1 MLWVW
6 GATGEISMGY
16 RSNGDSDL
24 AWPNLSPVGLVL
36 AGTFFGLALTPS
48 LVPRDP
54 VLLALAGGALAALGH
69 EMGGA
74 LQWVWRFLGLPVP
87 PRRWRRPIRL
97 VALAVALAVVAF
109 CLSRATHW
117 QNIVR
122 RVTEVPLVES
132 VYPVEIA
139 GIALVV
145 GIVLWTVAR
154 VIGVAL
160 RRLGA
165 LLSRV
170 MPPRISAILGIF
182 IVAWLVWGLVEG
194 TLVTWAFKAADSSF
208 AAADA
213 RLEPDVP
220 QPKDPARTGSPASLV
235 AWEEMGRRGRDFVAT
250 APTPSEI
257 TAFTGREALDPVRV
271 YVGRLASDSSRERA
285 EIALAELIR
294 AGGFERSTLV
304 VMVPVG
310 TGWMDPG
317 AHDTLDFMLGGDVA
331 TVAVQYSYLTSF
343 LSLID
348 DANAGVEQERELFS
362 LVYDYWR
369 TLPEDARPELYVHGL
384 SQGAFNS
391 QATLS
396 ILDML
401 GDPIHGALWAG
412 SPFFSR
418 FWGAVRDGRDPASP
432 AWRPRWGNG
441 SLVRTMTQHGGLDL
455 PGFEP
460 WGPTRLVFLNYGSDP
475 IVNFTFSSAFRRP
488 GWLAGSRPPDVAPE
502 LRWYP
507 IVTMVQLAI
516 DAATSLRSPRFG
528 HWYVAEDYIDGW
540 AAVIEPDGWTDSR
553 AGELKRIFEARG
565 PAF

>member
-1 MLWVW
+1 M
-6 GATGEISMGY
+6 SY
-16 RSNGDSDL
+16 RSNGDGDL
-24 AWPNLSPVGLVL
+24 AWPNVSPVGLVL
-36 AGTFFGLALTPS
+36 GGTFFGLALTPS

-54 VLLALAGGALAALGH
+54 SLLALAGGALAALGH

-74 LQWVWRFLGLPVP
+74 AQWIWRFFGLPVP
-87 PRRWRRPIRL
+87 PRGWRVPIRL
-97 VALAVALAVVAF
+97 LALGLAAVMVALCLAQ
-109 CLSRATHW
+109 ATHW

-132 VYPVEIA
+132 VYPGEIA
-139 GIALVV
+139 GIALGVALLFWV
-145 GIVLWTVAR
+145 VAR

-160 RRLGA
+160 RRIGS

-182 IVAWLVWGLVEG
+182 IVGWVVWGFVEG
-194 TLVTWAFKAADSSF
+194 TLVTWVFRAADSSF

-220 QPKDPARTGSPASLV
+220 RPQDPVRTGSPASLV
-235 AWEEMGRRGRDFVAT
+235 KWEEMGRRGREFVAT
-250 APTPSEI
+250 APTREEI
-257 TAFTGREALDPVRV
+257 AAFTGGPAMDPIRV
-271 YVGRLASDSSRERA
+271 YVGRLASESPTERA
-285 EIALAELIR
+285 EIALRELIR
-294 AGGFERSTLV
+294 AGGFERSALV

-317 AHDTLDFMLGGDVA
+317 GHDTLDFMLGGDVA

-348 DANAGVEQERELFS
+348 DANAGVEQERELFKV
-362 LVYDYWR
+362 VYDYWR
-369 TLPEDARPELYVHGL
+369 TLPKDGRPALYVHGL

-391 QATLS
+391 QATLP
-396 ILDML
+396 ILDMM
-401 GDPIHGALWAG
+401 GDPIQGALWAG

-418 FWGAVRDGRDPASP
+418 FWEAVRDGRDPASP

-441 SLVRTMTQHGGLDL
+441 SLVRTMDQQGGLDL

-488 GWLAGSRPPDVAPE
+488 AWLGDARPPDVAPE
-502 LRWYP
+502 LTWYP
-507 IVTMVQLAI
+507 VVTMVQLAI

-540 AAVIEPDGWTDSR
+540 AAVVEPEGWSSAR
-553 AGELKRIFEARG
+553 ADALKRIFETRG